1 MVDTYRRLRA
11 LRVNFDN
18 LIDAVTK
25 IGQQEKAMR
34 DLETKIDQETTR
46 VSSNNMDRIVN
57 DLQQVQAENTQL
69 MAQIKAKTKK

>member
-18 LIDAVTK
+18 LVDAVTK
-25 IGQQEKAMR
+25 IGQQEKSTR

-46 VSSNNMDRIVN
+46 VSANNMDRIVN
-57 DLQQVQAENTQL
+57 DLQQVQAENSQL
-69 MAQIKAKTKK
+69 LSQIKAKARK

>member
-18 LIDAVTK
+18 LIDTVTR
-25 IGQQEKAMR
+25 IGQQEKSSR

-46 VSSNNMDRIVN
+46 VSANNMDRIVA
-57 DLQQVQAENTQL
+57 DLQQVQSENNQIL
-69 MAQIKAKTKK
+69 AQIKAKTRK